1 MTFTEIAESRRSV
14 RHFNA
19 SGLSEADAKS
29 KLTELVTFV
38 SENAP
43 SWKNSQ
49 THRYYVAVSE
59 DKKAAVKNG
68 LSERNQPK
76 CENAVALI
84 VSCFEKDVAGFSDVE
99 GKKVQ
104 DNECGNEWG
113 SYDLGLSDSI
123 LTLKAREMGF
133 DTLIMGLRDSEK
145 LRESL
150 SIPTNQEVMSVISVG
165 VRIDEPKKPGRKPL
179 EEICKIF

>member
-14 RHFNA
+14 RHFND

-59 DKKAAVKNG
+59 EKKAAVKNG